1 MNNVEKSHYLSSL
14 LDLKSTV
21 IGFKF
26 LKTQSD
32 FETYP
37 AQKAKNKTTYC
48 AMLKKSMTKGLIKAN
63 LENLNCPGAARAL
76 GLMEIPEA
84 FKSGVYGLNMNI
96 YKDISVS
103 KFVAATVINQQ
114 ERSSGFVVGPLA
126 DFQDTVDVV
135 IILGNPYQAM
145 RIAQAYTYHCGIK
158 KDFTITGNQ
167 AFCSE
172 LTATPYLNKN
182 INFSMLCA
190 GTRFMAKWDDNT
202 MGVGIYG
209 DFVEKIIEGI
219 IGTLNSVEPNPK
231 KKKIEANLEATSL
244 ETIPIRMNENYYLS
258 IYTLNK

>member
-1 MNNVEKSHYLSSL
+1 MTNAEKSLYLSSL
-14 LDLKSTV
+14 LDLKFPP

-26 LKTQSD
+26 LKTPTD

-37 AQKAKNKTTYC
+37 VEQAKNKTTYC
-48 AMLKKSMTKGLIKAN
+48 AMLKKYMTKGLIKAN
-63 LENLNCPGAARAL
+63 LKNLTCPGAARAL

-84 FKSGVYGLNMNI
+84 FTSGVYGLNMNI
-96 YKDISVS
+96 YKDITIS
-103 KFVAATVINQQ
+103 KFVAATVINNQ
-114 ERSSGFVVGPLA
+114 ERSSGFVVGPLL
-126 DFQDTVDVV
+126 DFKDDVDVV
-135 IILGNPYQAM
+135 IVLGNPYQMM
-145 RIAQAYTYHCGIK
+145 RVTQAYTYGFGIK

-219 IGTLNSVEPNPK
+219 IGTLNSVEPNAK
-231 KKKIEANLEATSL
+231 KKKIEANLQANSL
-244 ETIPIRMNENYYLS
+244 EAIPIRMNENYYLS
-258 IYTLNK
+258 VYTLNK